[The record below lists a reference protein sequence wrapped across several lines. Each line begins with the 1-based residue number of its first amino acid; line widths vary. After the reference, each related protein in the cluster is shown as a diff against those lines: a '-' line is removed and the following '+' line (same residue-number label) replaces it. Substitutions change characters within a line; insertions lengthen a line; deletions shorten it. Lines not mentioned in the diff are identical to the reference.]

1 MFSKSLVQ
9 TGPNLSYILLA
20 MDQYP
25 TQNQFR
31 ADKAGLSPNG
41 IIGSYRG
48 DNTSYRCRS
57 MTGIPLLQDA
67 YSQWP
72 LTIPWIK
79 LHTLYGSSP
88 IAAREYERVQPCML
102 MDFFLDWIHELSY
115 FPYYRIAILGTCSPF
130 EDVVMSL
137 WSFYWLQWL
146 PFDFQIFSW
155 SFSTKKHSS
164 SPFAWLKSWKPE
176 GFLSF
181 WEIRTLDDWKFITP
195 GMFSYLFIFMLFVMF
210 C

>member
-41 IIGSYRG
+41 IIGF
-48 DNTSYRCRS
+48 
-57 MTGIPLLQDA
+57 
-67 YSQWP
+67 
-72 LTIPWIK
+72 IPWWQYLISVPVNDGDSFVTRRLLTVTPDDPMNK
-79 LHTLYGSSP
+79 TPYPLWELPDCRAWVWKSTTLHVDG
-88 IAAREYERVQPCML
+88 
-102 MDFFLDWIHELSY
+102 FFLDWIHELSY